1 MKLAAAFFLAAATSM
16 AAADP
21 GRLVVIGDSI
31 TQATAGATTQNGT
44 RSYRWELFRR
54 LHDAGLAFDFVGSH
68 SRGYTTNDT
77 QPDDATNP
85 YVPTHRGIPFDRA
98 HEGHWSWRAF
108 HVTGESAGPTAGKRG
123 SGDITTW
130 TDPAKGGYRA
140 DTATLLLGINDI
152 GESTPRTSTQVTND
166 LAVIVRALQTANPA
180 VRVHLCELLHVAP
193 GHAQYPSINTRTDA
207 LNGLLPALGTALST
221 ASSTVTAVEMRNA
234 QANGWN
240 AAAMTYDNIH
250 PNSAGERYIGGRIA
264 AALGAVSQWTAL
276 PLVNPDFEGGFTG
289 TGTTACKPNGWT
301 IFGTPNPAAVPK
313 GLTDVS
319 IVAESPADTG
329 TGNAGSSYIIAGAAD
344 TGIEQTLAD
353 TLQPGRR
360 YMLRAMMY
368 KASSVAGPGDYG
380 LELWAGAQRIAAAD
394 TLQPLP
400 MYQTGATGAI
410 GRRLKEFFCA
420 VDSDTLPALHGQPL
434 RVRLVSRHAS
444 RYIGFE
450 EVRLDWR
457 PLAAST
463 PAKKTV
469 YLLTGQSNSLGT
481 TYGNETDKLPGVDPA
496 DRAVAFW
503 WNNFADAGVSLGD
516 SGGVFTGLRAQQG
529 MYYGINF
536 AANGWFPV
544 TTINTLCEAHW
555 GPEINFAR
563 TMHHAGRREIAVIK
577 VSRGGGGNTL
587 WDKAS
592 GGHMYAAVTSTVRR
606 ALTRLDAEG
615 VPYEVAGM
623 LYVQGES
630 NNAAE
635 AAAADTRFLTLL
647 DNLRADIPNASRLR
661 GYVGGIAI
669 SGADANTTRS
679 RHEALAAARPDRVS
693 YVSDLDLANELEPD
707 NLHFRKTAKLAIGA
721 RLAHAVLDREASFN
735 AASPHSAQPGG
746 GVSASGFPQGLGE
759 AAPALQ
765 GWSEEPPTSTGES
778 SAFAEAST
786 WRILDADT
794 GGRGYLYARAFTAS
808 QTSAHAGLG
817 WTLTCRLKFD
827 APSASGGSFFF
838 QYGDAN
844 RRWLVNLNFDDAGRL
859 LGGWT
864 ADSGEVTPILQNVY
878 DGAFHDVAV
887 SNAPGAAAC
896 DVLLDGVLVGR
907 VAATLQSASLG
918 AGVVFGSGSSGG
930 LCDARIAVFD
940 FQTGR
945 FSVSSVEPSGADV
958 VLTFPTLSGRRYQ
971 LERANDARPAD
982 WTDLGPPVP
991 ATSATTQLRD
1001 LGAAARPRSLY
1012 RVRLLTG
1019 DGE

>member
-1 MKLAAAFFLAAATSM
+1 MKLTTVFLLAAATSM

-85 YVPTHRGIPFDRA
+85 YVPTYRGIPFDRA

-108 HVTGESAGPTAGKRG
+108 QVAGAAAGPTAGKRG

-130 TDPAKGGYRA
+130 TDPARGGYRA
-140 DTATLLLGINDI
+140 DTATILLGINDI
-152 GESTPRTSTQVTND
+152 GESTPRTSMQVTND
-166 LAVIVRALQTANPA
+166 LAVVVRALQTANPA

-193 GHAQYPSINTRTDA
+193 GHAQYPAINTRADA
-207 LNGLLPALGTALST
+207 LNGLLPALGAALST
-221 ASSTVTAVEMRNA
+221 PTSEVTSISMRNG
-234 QANGWN
+234 QSGGWN
-240 AAAMTYDNIH
+240 AATMTYDNIH
-250 PNSAGERYIGGRIA
+250 PNSAGERYIGGCIA
-264 AALGAVSQWTAL
+264 DTLGAVSLWTTL
-276 PLVNPDFEGGFTG
+276 PLVNADFEAGFTG

-329 TGNAGSSYIIAGAAD
+329 TGVAGSSYIIAGAAD
-344 TGIEQTLAD
+344 TGIEQSLAE

-360 YMLRAMMY
+360 YMLRAMLY
-368 KASSVAGPGDYG
+368 KASSAAGPGDYG

-394 TLQPLP
+394 ILQPLP
-400 MYQTGATGAI
+400 MYQTGATGAV
-410 GRRLKEFFCA
+410 GRRLKEFSCA
-420 VDSDTLPALHGQPL
+420 VDSDSLPSLHGQPL

-450 EVRLDWR
+450 EVRLEWR

-469 YLLTGQSNSLGT
+469 YILTGQSNSLGT

-496 DRAVAFW
+496 DGAVAFW

-544 TTINTLCEAHW
+544 TTANTLCEAHW

-563 TMHHAGRREIAVIK
+563 TMHHAGRHNLAVIK

-606 ALTRLDAEG
+606 ALASLDAEG

-630 NNAAE
+630 NSAAE
-635 AAAADTRFLTLL
+635 AAVADTRFLALL
-647 DNLRADIPNASRLR
+647 DNLRADLPNASRMR
-661 GYVGGIAI
+661 GYIAGIAS
-669 SGADANTTRS
+669 SGTDASTTRM
-679 RHEALAAARPDRVS
+679 RHESLAAARPDRVD
-693 YVSDLDLANELEPD
+693 YVSLLDLGNELEPD
-707 NLHFRKTAKLAIGA
+707 GLHFRKTAKLAIGA
-721 RLAHAVLDREASFN
+721 RLAHALLGREAAY
-735 AASPHSAQPGG
+735 AATSPHTAQPGG
-746 GVSASGFPQGLGE
+746 AADVNGFSQGLDN
-759 AAPALQ
+759 AAPTLQ
-765 GWSEEPPTSTGES
+765 GWSEEAPAAAGTFSARGES
-778 SAFAEAST
+778 DG
-786 WRILDADT
+786 WRILDADA
-794 GGRGYLYARAFTAS
+794 GERGHLYARAFTAT

-817 WTLTCRLKFD
+817 WMLTSRVRFT
-827 APSASGGSFFF
+827 PPGSQTGSFFL
-838 QYGDAN
+838 QYGDSG
-844 RRWLVNLNFDDAGRL
+844 RRWLVNLNLDDTGRL
-859 LGGWT
+859 LGSWT
-864 ADSGEVTPILQNVY
+864 AETGDVTAILQGAY
-878 DGAFHDVAV
+878 DGAFHDVAA
-887 SNAPGAAAC
+887 SNAPGASVC
-896 DVLLDGVLVGR
+896 DVLLDGIPVGR
-907 VAATLQSASLG
+907 VAASIQSPTLG
-918 AGVVFGSGSSGG
+918 AGIVFGAGSSVGV
-930 LCDARIAVFD
+930 CDARIASVE
-940 FQTGR
+940 FQSGR
-945 FSVSSVEPSGADV
+945 FAVASVERSGADV
-958 VLTFPTLSGRRYQ
+958 LVTFPSLAGRRYQ
-971 LERANDARPAD
+971 LERATDPARSD
-982 WTDLGPPVP
+982 WADLGPPVL
-991 ATSATTQLRD
+991 ATSATTQILD
-1001 LGAAARPRSLY
+1001 PGATSRPRSLY
-1012 RVRLLTG
+1012 RVRLVAA